1 MYFTVTG
8 DWPAVAIGGASG
20 AVQHATSKRE
30 RTKRFLPSHRADG
43 EMGVEV
49 DGAGVGGGG
58 GEGEEAADG
67 WLNPPR
73 NC

>member
-20 AVQHATSKRE
+20 AVRHATSKRW

-49 DGAGVGGGG
+49 EGGQRRGWGREKRLQMAG
-58 GEGEEAADG
+58 
-67 WLNPPR
+67 
-73 NC
+73 